1 MPVINVLYQFL
12 ITEMF
17 VLILERSDIL
27 PEMKAF
33 HINNKRTPSL
43 IKLVN
48 NLNDRLTLS
57 ENFKMLAV

>member
-1 MPVINVLYQFL
+1 MCQLLMYQFL

-17 VLILERSDIL
+17 VLILEISDIL

-43 IKLVN
+43 IKLIN
-48 NLNDRLTLS
+48 NLNDSLTLS